1 MSHRNFQANML
12 FLLIYLI
19 YISQAARH
27 AGLFPP

>member
-1 MSHRNFQANML
+1 MNHRHCQANLL

-19 YISQAARH
+19 YISQVARQ